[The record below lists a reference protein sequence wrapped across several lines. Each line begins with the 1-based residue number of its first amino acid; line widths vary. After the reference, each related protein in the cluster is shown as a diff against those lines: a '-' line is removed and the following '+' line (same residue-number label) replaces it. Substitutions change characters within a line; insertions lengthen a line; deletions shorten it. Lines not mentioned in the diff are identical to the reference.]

1 MERERFFRKMMLDNL
16 KSTSTIDSYEL
27 QLFDWYIRE
36 TEQLIAGM
44 LSAEKTYI
52 QEQIDVG
59 TEDVNDSGIVAA
71 EYYLKRLRYSHVI
84 YMTSLLE
91 SFLERSC
98 EKLTNIIGKQNMPF
112 NIGDL
117 TGDQWSVKRKF
128 LERYGNFKI
137 PKNIFS
143 EINILIFL
151 RNNFVHDNG
160 STSELK
166 NQEKAMLDKQPWVN
180 LSGPEIVIEADYI
193 HSAFKAIK
201 SLIQFVEAR
210 LGDIADRAIHPKIVA

>member
-1 MERERFFRKMMLDNL
+1 MLDNL

-52 QEQIDVG
+52 QEQIDAG
-59 TEDVNDSGIVAA
+59 TEDINDSGIVAA
-71 EYYLKRLRYSHVI
+71 EYYLKRVRYSHVI

-112 NIGDL
+112 NVSDL
-117 TGDQWSVKRKF
+117 KGDQWSIKRKF
-128 LERYGNFKI
+128 LERYGKFKI

-143 EINILIFL
+143 EINVLIFL

-166 NQEKAMLDKQPWVN
+166 NGNKKQEKAMLDKQPWVN
-180 LSGPEIVIEADYI
+180 LSGSEIVIEADYI

-201 SLIQFVEAR
+201 SLIQFVEACLR
-210 LGDIADRAIHPKIVA
+210 DIADRAIHPKIVA